1 MHSLACVVDSVTF
14 RGRRA
19 SFSPAAGRCQAQGW
33 SQTARGTPPG
43 LARGV
48 PGTQLA
54 APAASGVT
62 EVARPVTG
70 RTRGHH
76 CAPKPRSAVPGGTRL
91 GASRG
96 AARTAQAGVRV
107 PRSQGVPSAD
117 RPGVSRGGPVR
128 RPPGAGGSR
137 GSGGHGAVV
146 ERAQACGASAEWPER
161 AEQRRGRGS
170 CMGQR
175 RRDGC
180 VSKRRDGS
188 GAYSASPAPCALD
201 GTSSFSYSQAR
212 KGMRPAPSLAAAAGS
227 SDPVSY
233 PSSVSVPPGPKGRT
247 GTVLNPSFGP

>member
-1 MHSLACVVDSVTF
+1 MADGRIFPTTGRMSTRGNAC
-14 RGRRA
+14 
-19 SFSPAAGRCQAQGW
+19 AAGSA
-33 SQTARGTPPG
+33 PPG

-54 APAASGVT
+54 AQAASGVT

-70 RTRGHH
+70 RASGPH
-76 CAPKPRSAVPGGTRL
+76 CVPKPRSAVPGGTRL

-128 RPPGAGGSR
+128 WPPGAGGSR
-137 GSGGHGAVV
+137 GSGGQGAVV
-146 ERAQACGASAEWPER
+146 ERAQACEASAEWPER
-161 AEQRRGRGS
+161 AEQRRGRGPGK
-170 CMGQR
+170 GQR

-188 GAYSASPAPCALD
+188 GVKRLPAFSRDGDGAL
-201 GTSSFSYSQAR
+201 
-212 KGMRPAPSLAAAAGS
+212 P
-227 SDPVSY
+227 SDPRQQEHGNVWSRSN
-233 PSSVSVPPGPKGRT
+233 PFHLSQRHSEPKTLRIR
-247 GTVLNPSFGP
+247 SHCSIR